1 MTVRDLTAYQ
11 TERLEAFAKFNRRMF
26 DTDPVFNPDTGEW
39 QGPLSP
45 YSLYPVQPLHGL
57 EFDGIRDRGLVV
69 AGRLPESVTC
79 ITEVVA
85 GEFQAFKP
93 GPSMLTS
100 ALEFLSLDLND
111 PESPMYRLLPGPQMR
126 GRPCISRYGARAL
139 LYYQT
144 VPPGVDYLAF
154 QIRAKCARVI
164 VPRCTWKPRPWMLA
178 EATRRRAAERA
189 GTWAAVAATTLEDE

>member
-1 MTVRDLTAYQ
+1 VRWTAPSA
-11 TERLEAFAKFNRRMF
+11 RAGRRA
-26 DTDPVFNPDTGEW
+26 DPGRTGTAARTPTGASTTAGSRSAEPFGGRGFW
-39 QGPLSP
+39 
-45 YSLYPVQPLHGL
+45 
-57 EFDGIRDRGLVV
+57 DRGLVV
-69 AGRLPESVTC
+69 AGRLPDSVTC
-79 ITEVVA
+79 ISEVVA

-126 GRPCISRYGARAL
+126 GRPCISRHGARAL

-178 EATRRRAAERA
+178 EATRRHAAERA
-189 GTWAAVAATTLEDE
+189 GTWAAVAAAPLEDE